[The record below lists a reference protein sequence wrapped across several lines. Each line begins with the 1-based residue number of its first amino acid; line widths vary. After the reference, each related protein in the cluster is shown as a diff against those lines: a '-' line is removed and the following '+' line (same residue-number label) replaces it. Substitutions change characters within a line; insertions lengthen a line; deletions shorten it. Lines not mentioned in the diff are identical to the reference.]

1 MHVREGAA
9 GQSEKVHHFKVPLR
23 VGNRLRGRPHA
34 SLPGPRRFIH
44 SSLRGA
50 LAHSHMPSRWSVH
63 RSSPGVAPK
72 LQPSPAPKPL
82 SFVGA
87 VTAAVTFSYL
97 DWMVSSD
104 SQRLEGKIES
114 ELNTTALVSA
124 LLLTLFTINP
134 DETLGEKGIC
144 APGMLDADSCAAG
157 SLVLEWLSLCFTM
170 VSLGLAVALL
180 LVTNVVRGAAEAP
193 HALQRFFA
201 SCPRTMRL
209 PSCTCL
215 SGMLFY
221 CMSLA
226 WRLLSQTDLHVGL
239 PLFAYAVISFAAML
253 SVYTYA
259 VKLLHDVLFLGRE
272 PTSVSSLWAR
282 TLAQVSSETPFG
294 FAAVVAGAASSAD
307 SMVD

>member
-1 MHVREGAA
+1 
-9 GQSEKVHHFKVPLR
+9 
-23 VGNRLRGRPHA
+23 
-34 SLPGPRRFIH
+34 
-44 SSLRGA
+44 
-50 LAHSHMPSRWSVH
+50 MPTRWSVPL
-63 RSSPGVAPK
+63 SSPGVAPK
-72 LQPSPAPKPL
+72 VPLSSLGVAPKVQPSSDPKPL
-82 SFVGA
+82 SLVGA

-104 SQRLEGKIES
+104 SSRLEGKIES

-124 LLLTLFTINP
+124 LLLTLFIINP
-134 DETLGEKGIC
+134 EEVLGEKGIC
-144 APGMLDADSCAAG
+144 APDMLDWDGCATG
-157 SLVLEWLSLCFTM
+157 YLVLEWLSLCFTM

-221 CMSLA
+221 CMNLA
-226 WRLLSQTDLHVGL
+226 WRLLSQSDLYVGL
-239 PLFAYAVISFAAML
+239 PLFAAAMISFAAML
-253 SVYTYA
+253 SVYTHA

-272 PTSVSSLWAR
+272 PTKASSLWSR
-282 TLAQVSSETPFG
+282 TLAQVSIPSSG
-294 FAAVVAGAASSAD
+294 FAAVVAGAAASADSIPPSGFAAVVAGAAASAD
-307 SMVD
+307 SMPLPPIRLNQG

>member
-1 MHVREGAA
+1 
-9 GQSEKVHHFKVPLR
+9 
-23 VGNRLRGRPHA
+23 
-34 SLPGPRRFIH
+34 
-44 SSLRGA
+44 
-50 LAHSHMPSRWSVH
+50 MPTRWSVP
-63 RSSPGVAPK
+63 RPSPGVAPK
-72 LQPSPAPKPL
+72 LQPPPAPTKPL

-87 VTAAVTFSYL
+87 VTAAMTFSYL

-104 SQRLEGKIES
+104 SQRLEAKIES
-114 ELNTTALVSA
+114 ELNNIALVSA
-124 LLLTLFTINP
+124 LLLTLFVINP
-134 DETLGEKGIC
+134 DDTLGGKGIC
-144 APGMLDADSCAAG
+144 APDMLDADSCAAG

-209 PSCTCL
+209 PSCAGL

-239 PLFAYAVISFAAML
+239 PLFAFAVISFAAGL

-272 PTSVSSLWAR
+272 PPIVSSLWAR
-282 TLAQVSSETPFG
+282 TLSQVSSGAPSG
-294 FAAVVAGAASSAD
+294 FAAIVAGAAASAD

>member
-1 MHVREGAA
+1 
-9 GQSEKVHHFKVPLR
+9 
-23 VGNRLRGRPHA
+23 
-34 SLPGPRRFIH
+34 
-44 SSLRGA
+44 
-50 LAHSHMPSRWSVH
+50 MPTRWSVP
-63 RSSPGVAPK
+63 RPSPGVAPK
-72 LQPSPAPKPL
+72 LQPPPAPTKPL

-87 VTAAVTFSYL
+87 VTAAMTFSYL

-104 SQRLEGKIES
+104 SQRLEAKIEQ
-114 ELNTTALVSA
+114 ELNTIALVSA
-124 LLLTLFTINP
+124 LLLTLFVINP
-134 DETLGEKGIC
+134 DETLGGKGIC
-144 APGMLDADSCAAG
+144 APDMLDADSCAAG

-201 SCPRTMRL
+201 SLPRTMRL

-226 WRLLSQTDLHVGL
+226 WRLLSQADLNVGL
-239 PLFAYAVISFAAML
+239 PLFAFAVISFAAML

-282 TLAQVSSETPFG
+282 TLSQVSSGAGAPTG
-294 FAAVVAGAASSAD
+294 FAAIVAGAAASAD

>member
-1 MHVREGAA
+1 
-9 GQSEKVHHFKVPLR
+9 
-23 VGNRLRGRPHA
+23 
-34 SLPGPRRFIH
+34 
-44 SSLRGA
+44 
-50 LAHSHMPSRWSVH
+50 MPTRWSVP

-72 LQPSPAPKPL
+72 AKPSSDPKPPKANPSSDPKPL
-82 SFVGA
+82 SLVGA
-87 VTAAVTFSYL
+87 VTAALTFSYL

-104 SQRLEGKIES
+104 SSRLEGKIES

-124 LLLTLFTINP
+124 LLLTLYIINP
-134 DETLGEKGIC
+134 EEVLGEKGIC
-144 APGMLDADSCAAG
+144 APDMLDWDGCATG
-157 SLVLEWLSLCFTM
+157 YLVLEWLSLCFTM

-221 CMSLA
+221 CMNLA
-226 WRLLSQTDLHVGL
+226 WRLLSQSDLYVGL
-239 PLFAYAVISFAAML
+239 PLFAAAMISFAAML
-253 SVYTYA
+253 SVYTHA

-272 PTSVSSLWAR
+272 PTKASSLWSR
-282 TLAQVSSETPFG
+282 TLAQVAIHEPSG
-294 FAAVVAGAASSAD
+294 FAAVVAGAAASAD
-307 SMVD
+307 SIAAIAAPLAPIRRAGVP